1 MKTQSDSNPNIPH
14 YDRHIIPAETAARAA
29 REGKHFGHVEH
40 DDPTDREHIHTRDGY
55 TIDQEGLVNNYA
67 VETEAYINEPGDLSD
82 KELELKAKRRRELQE
97 LSEDEHGKLTM
108 EHDWRHKGP
117 GLI

>member
-1 MKTQSDSNPNIPH
+1 METKNDSSSNIPH
-14 YDRHIIPAETAARAA
+14 YDNHIIPSETVARAK
-29 REGKHFGHVEH
+29 REGKHFGRLEH
-40 DDPTDREHIHTRDGY
+40 DDPADKEHLHNRDGY
-55 TIDQEGLVNNYA
+55 TLDQEGLINNYA
-67 VETEAYINEPGDLSD
+67 VETEPYIKEPGDLRE

>member
-1 MKTQSDSNPNIPH
+1 METQSDSNAKIPH
-14 YDRHIIPAETAARAA
+14 YDRHIIPGESIARAA

-40 DDPTDREHIHTRDGY
+40 DDPADKEHIHIRDGY
-55 TIDQEGLVNNYA
+55 TIDQEGLINNYA
-67 VETEAYINEPGDLSD
+67 VETEAYIKEPGDLRE
-82 KELELKAKRRRELQE
+82 KEQELKAQRRRELQE
-97 LSEDEHGKLTM
+97 LSEDEEGKLTI